1 MNLQVI
7 ATVLAAVL
15 TVMVFSYLLGDNVL
29 YRIAIHLF
37 VGASAGYL
45 LIVSIESII
54 IPWIEVTFA
63 GGFNSATFVT
73 GMIPILVG
81 VLLLFKT
88 SPRLSRFGNIGL
100 AFVMG
105 VGAAVALWGA
115 VAGTLLPVAGGVA
128 AAFTPGNLINGAI
141 LLIGTVS
148 VLVYFTYV
156 GRRAPDGAVVQPRLV
171 RAVGLVGRGFLVVTL
186 GATYALVILSA
197 LTVFTGV
204 LVNRLLVLRGG

>member
-1 MNLQVI
+1 MNLPLI
-7 ATVLAAVL
+7 ATILGAVL
-15 TVMVFSYLLGDNVL
+15 TVMVFSYLLGDNFL

-45 LIVSIESII
+45 LIVSIESILV
-54 IPWIEVTFA
+54 PWITLAFSD
-63 GGFNSATFVT
+63 GFTSGTFVA

-128 AAFTPGNLINGAI
+128 MAFTPSNLLDGII
-141 LLIGTVS
+141 LLVGTVS
-148 VLVYFTYV
+148 VLVYFTYI
-156 GRRAPDGAVVQPRLV
+156 GRRLPNGATTQSEPVRLI
-171 RAVGLVGRGFLVVTL
+171 GLVGRGFIVVTL

-204 LVNRLLVLRGG
+204 LVNRLLVLRGS